1 MAIEPLRV
9 SFRRQLRETALAV
22 AHQLTVDHGWDRV
35 RLSEVA
41 TLTGVS
47 RPTLYKEFGDKQGL
61 GEALVLRET
70 ERFLVGVAAQLE
82 RHAQDLTAGIR
93 SAVCYTLAEA
103 AASPLLRAV
112 LTSAR
117 GDDALLPALTT
128 RSAPVL
134 EAATTML
141 GAWLGEQ
148 LPALDRQEIHDAVDT
163 LVRLTVSHI
172 VLPAGGPEET
182 ANRLVRVALRYL
194 WLEAPAPSS

>member
-1 MAIEPLRV
+1 MRLGADGASHFVGKRQTGDYVPKPSNSMLCQYVAWPLIPLRRRFDV
-9 SFRRQLRETALAV
+9 SCARALAV
-22 AHQLTVDHGWDRV
+22 THQLTVDHGWDWV

-41 TLTGVS
+41 ALTGVS

-61 GEALVLRET
+61 GQALVLRET

-82 RHAQDLTAGIR
+82 RHPQDLTAGIR
-93 SAVCYTLAEA
+93 AAVSFTLIEAE
-103 AASPLLRAV
+103 ASPLLRAV

-117 GDDALLPALTT
+117 GDDTLLPALTT

-148 LPALDRQEIHDAVDT
+148 LPGLN
-163 LVRLTVSHI
+163 
-172 VLPAGGPEET
+172 PA
-182 ANRLVRVALRYL
+182 
-194 WLEAPAPSS
+194 

>member
-1 MAIEPLRV
+1 MLCQYVAWPLIPLRRRFDV
-9 SFRRQLRETALAV
+9 SCARALAV
-22 AHQLTVDHGWDRV
+22 THQLTVDHGRDWV

-41 TLTGVS
+41 ALTGVS

-61 GEALVLRET
+61 GQALVLRET

-82 RHAQDLTAGIR
+82 RHPQDLTAGIR
-93 SAVCYTLAEA
+93 AAVSFTLIEAE
-103 AASPLLRAV
+103 ASPLLRAV

-117 GDDALLPALTT
+117 GDDTLLPALTT

-148 LPALDRQEIHDAVDT
+148 LPGLN
-163 LVRLTVSHI
+163 
-172 VLPAGGPEET
+172 PA
-182 ANRLVRVALRYL
+182 
-194 WLEAPAPSS
+194 